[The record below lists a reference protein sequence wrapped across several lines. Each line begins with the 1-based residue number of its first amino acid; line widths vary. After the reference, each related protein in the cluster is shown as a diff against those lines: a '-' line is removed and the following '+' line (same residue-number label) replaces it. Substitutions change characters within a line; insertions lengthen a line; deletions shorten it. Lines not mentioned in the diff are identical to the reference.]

1 MALSSQEKASQKVL
15 DITMFSKMA
24 QIQKWPNSSA
34 KQGMVLN
41 S

>member
-1 MALSSQEKASQKVL
+1 MVLSSQESKPESI